1 VTSAKAEVA
10 EFKPESF
17 KIPERFNTRVDMRLF
32 FETVVVAFGFKHH
45 SHPIVSC
52 VNRWLFMAT
61 AHYTYHIIF
70 CSCRTFRGQANACRV
85 RQKRDMLCLEKKEMR
100 FFIRGS
106 YADASDHAVFP
117 IAVNENIELKKIS
130 LLIINSLF
138 IRR

>member
-1 VTSAKAEVA
+1 
-10 EFKPESF
+10 
-17 KIPERFNTRVDMRLF
+17 
-32 FETVVVAFGFKHH
+32 
-45 SHPIVSC
+45 
-52 VNRWLFMAT
+52 
-61 AHYTYHIIF
+61 
-70 CSCRTFRGQANACRV
+70 
-85 RQKRDMLCLEKKEMR
+85 MR